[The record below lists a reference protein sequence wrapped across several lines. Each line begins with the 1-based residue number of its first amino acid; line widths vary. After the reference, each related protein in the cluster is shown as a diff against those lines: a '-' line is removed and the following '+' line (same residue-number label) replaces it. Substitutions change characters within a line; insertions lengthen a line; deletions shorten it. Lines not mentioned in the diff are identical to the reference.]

1 MRCKKGSSH
10 FEMIVGF
17 VFFIGFVFFLFM
29 TLSPWDNSSLP
40 NSAITGLYDTFEQKV
55 TTNLSSV
62 FVKTSYTG
70 TANCFSIEFPEGFF
84 KYRIGDKN
92 SFVTKLGGVN
102 IDSNLNSGK
111 LNLKKEDNFFRVAIS
126 PEFTDEN
133 VASCENLPDFE
144 LGGVIEIE
152 LFSYSKLNEMKQKY
166 YNDYEGLKK
175 ELRLPPIFDF
185 AIIPEGLPE
194 IKMEPVNGIPDGVD
208 VLAKDYVVKV
218 LRSNG
223 AISNER
229 FNIRIW

>member
-1 MRCKKGSSH
+1 MKNKKGSAH

-17 VFFIGFVFFLFM
+17 VFFIGFVLFLFI
-29 TLSPWDNSSLP
+29 TLNPWDTSSLP
-40 NSAITGLYDTFEQKV
+40 NSAITGLYDIFEQQVK
-55 TTNLSSV
+55 TNLSSV
-62 FVKTSYTG
+62 FVKTNYTG
-70 TANCFSIEFPEGFF
+70 TANCFSIKFPKEFF
-84 KYRIGDKN
+84 KYKIGNKN
-92 SFVTKLGGVN
+92 SFVTKLGGIN
-102 IDSNLNSGK
+102 IDSNLDSGK

-133 VASCENLPDFE
+133 VASCENLDNFE

-152 LFSYSKLNEMKQKY
+152 LFSYSKLSKIKQKY

-175 ELRLPPIFDF
+175 ELRLPPVFDF

-194 IKMEPVNGIPDGVD
+194 IRMEPVNGIPDGVD
-208 VLAKDYVVKV
+208 VLAKDYVTKV